1 MIQEQL
7 TFSLTFNMSEK
18 ALKQKINQTI
28 QKSLMD
34 NQKENS
40 DHDVNRLG
48 RFEVVK
54 LEDHEI
60 CDQIRSK
67 NRPPRENSVLK

>member
-1 MIQEQL
+1 MA
-7 TFSLTFNMSEK
+7 EK

-34 NQKENS
+34 SQKENS
-40 DHDVNRLG
+40 EHDVNRLG

-54 LEDHEI
+54 IEDH
-60 CDQIRSK
+60 DVFGQMRYK
-67 NRPPRENSVLK
+67 NRLQQRENSVQK